1 MTASFRSTTTIL
13 LRFDDIDIGRTQT
26 LVRTITEPEVN
37 AFGHLS
43 GDMNPLHME
52 QAFAERSPYGRRLA
66 HGLLTAAMVSAAHT
80 ELTGPGF
87 AYVGQELRFVEPVYI
102 DDTVTITV
110 SVVEKKPA
118 KRILVMDTTVRNQR
132 GRVVLSGLSAL
143 KELKFDDALVTRTAA
158 A

>member
-1 MTASFRSTTTIL
+1 MSAPYKSTTTML
-13 LRFDDIDIGRTQT
+13 LRFDDVEIGRTHV
-26 LVRTITEPEVN
+26 LVRTVTAAEVD

-52 QAFAERSPYGRRLA
+52 QAFAERSPYGRRIA

-110 SVVEKKPA
+110 SVVEKKAA

-132 GRVVLSGLSAL
+132 SRVVLSGLSAL
-143 KELKFDDALVTRTAA
+143 KELRFDDTTASRTAA